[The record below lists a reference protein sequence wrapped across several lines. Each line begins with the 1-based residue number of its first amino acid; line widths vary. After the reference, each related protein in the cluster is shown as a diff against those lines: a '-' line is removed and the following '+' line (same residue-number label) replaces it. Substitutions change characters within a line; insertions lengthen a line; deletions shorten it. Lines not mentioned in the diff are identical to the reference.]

1 MDGIDNTTKQTL
13 SQIPLCS
20 INAGP
25 RDKEWENR
33 LKEEFNAL
41 IAVIISKKI

>member
-20 INAGP
+20 VNAGP
-25 RDKEWENR
+25 RDKEWETR

-41 IAVIISKKI
+41 IAVKFLKEF